1 MFYFPDPLEREG
13 RGCCMVGGCVLRPVR
28 LVGFLSTNTFIARTL
43 THANSARALLPPFAN
58 LGATAIAHGYP
69 RPGCH

>member
-28 LVGFLSTNTFIARTL
+28 LVGFLSITHASLSRSPTEHGART
-43 THANSARALLPPFAN
+43 LLPPFAK
-58 LGATAIAHGYP
+58 LGRDAWLH
-69 RPGCH
+69 

>member
-43 THANSARALLPPFAN
+43 TQQNSARTLLPPFAN
-58 LGATAIAHGYP
+58 LGATHGGS

>member
-43 THANSARALLPPFAN
+43 NHPGLVPVRSSLPSQ
-58 LGATAIAHGYP
+58 TWTTSHAHGCS